1 MISVTLGILVVI
13 AIVALI
19 LYFYLYKQPAPSDE
33 VVIVSGSQ
41 RGSDEVTVPYEL
53 PLSFNQ
59 PEGIVF
65 AYTGWILVKDFTI
78 GYGQRRRIL
87 SKGDSPGIYLDSTS
101 NSLVFSVK
109 TYGTTETILIPD
121 IPAQKWLHFGIV
133 VNQQAVDIYI
143 NGILRQHHTLS
154 QLPDQNTDPIKMG
167 PGWEGVLARVTY
179 YSKPLSSEFIKK
191 LSHETP
197 PDDLTPKSS
206 PPQYFDITWYIG
218 RLNSSA

>member
-1 MISVTLGILVVI
+1 MWGILLLL
-13 AIVALI
+13 AIVGVVV
-19 LYFYLYKQPAPSDE
+19 YFTMFSKTEPSDQ

-41 RGSDEVTVPYEL
+41 RGSDEVTVPYAL

-87 SKGDSPGIYLDSTS
+87 SKGDSPGMYLDSTS
-101 NSLVFSVK
+101 NSLVFAIK

-121 IPAQKWLHFGIV
+121 IPAQKWVHFGIV
-133 VNQQAVDIYI
+133 VNQQSVDIYI

-154 QLPDQNTDPIKMG
+154 QLPDQNSDPIKMG
-167 PGWEGVLARVTY
+167 PGWEGVLARVMY
-179 YSKPLSSEFIKK
+179 YSKPISSDFIKN
-191 LSHETP
+191 LSRETP
-197 PDDLTPKSS
+197 PDDLNPKSS